1 MSGTGAH
8 LSGTVVG
15 ALTSGQISGVFDATL
30 GTFTFTPVRVVKKRG
45 PALVWTLAVRFVNAD
60 GSTASAEQWGQALDH
75 NPPSS
80 ELPAGA
86 HAVLSTVVVSEGKE
100 DTPHEGRVPTEV
112 RAGKNLGKKNA
123 TNPWTQA
130 MRDGYGLWRK
140 QAARGSTGAAAPGGP
155 PGAGYDPAEPPP
167 MLVKKVGQTRAVCLN
182 DELVALGAFAQR
194 KYNGVRVVAYA
205 AGDPV
210 RGPAAG
216 HPDSVATG
224 VALYSRTS
232 KPYAGALNIR
242 RAIKVVF
249 DNLARVGVP
258 PAGLRLDGELYAVD
272 GEGRPRPLEW
282 ISGQARSSDDDSSLE
297 IQVYDAFR
305 VGADGVI
312 NPATAAARQTGL
324 DTIARLFAGPVKRVE
339 NIPVTSPAQVMELSR
354 RFLAAGYEGV
364 IVRRNAMPYESSPNN
379 YHSAALFKIKPLH
392 DAEFTIV
399 GFGTGEKGK
408 DKDALMWV
416 AEVPV
421 ADAIVPTDRTFRVT
435 PKDMTYPQRR
445 HLYKCLAQV
454 VGEGGLTRFR
464 RDFFGKP
471 LTVEFPSRSAKT
483 GKPEQA
489 KALAVRTYEDG
500 EGDPMRRLYAECGTA

>member
-8 LSGTVVG
+8 LSGTVAE
-15 ALTSGQISGVFDATL
+15 ALTSGQIPGTFDGAR

-45 PALVWTLAVRFVNAD
+45 PALVWTLTITFVSAD
-60 GSTASAEQWGQALDH
+60 GTPASAEQWGAALDH
-75 NPPSS
+75 RPPSP

-130 MRDGYGLWRK
+130 LRDGYSLWRK
-140 QAARGSTGAAAPGGP
+140 QAARQGSGS
-155 PGAGYDPAEPPP
+155 AGYSLAEPPP
-167 MLVKKVGQTRAVCLN
+167 MLVKKVGQTRAVRLD
-182 DELVALGAFAQR
+182 DELVARGAFAQR
-194 KYNGVRVVAYA
+194 KFNGVRVVAYA
-205 AGDPV
+205 VADTV
-210 RGPAAG
+210 RGPAAE
-216 HPDSVATG
+216 HPDAVATG

-232 KPYAGALNIR
+232 KPYAGAVHIR
-242 RAIKVVF
+242 RALKKVF
-249 DNLARVGVP
+249 DGLAGVGVP
-258 PAGLRLDGELYAVD
+258 PAGIRLDGELYLH
-272 GEGRPRPLEW
+272 GKSLEW
-282 ISGQARSSDDDSSLE
+282 ISGQARSSTDDSSLE
-297 IQVYDAFR
+297 LQVYDAFR
-305 VGADGVI
+305 VGADGAI
-312 NPATAAARQTGL
+312 NPASAVARQTGL
-324 DTIARLFAGPVKRVE
+324 DTIARLFTGPIRRVE
-339 NIPVTSPAQVMELSR
+339 NIPVTSPAQVEELSR

-364 IVRRNAMPYESSPNN
+364 IVRRSDMPYESSPNN

-408 DKDALMWV
+408 DKDALMWI

-421 ADAIVPTDRTFRVT
+421 ADAVVPTDRTFRVT

-445 HLYKCLAQV
+445 HLHTCLAQV

-464 RDFFGKP
+464 RDFYGKL

-489 KALAVRTYEDG
+489 KALAVRTYEQGPDDA
-500 EGDPMRRLYAECGTA
+500 DPMRRLYAECGSA